1 MFLFALS
8 QENLDLAVSEAMAI
22 TKSSKHSLDGNLLQI
37 NTIKGYQR
45 LALTKAV
52 YRVVFVATTTKGILQ
67 QASTFNWQS
76 VYKGSFAIRV
86 KDADIAEK
94 DLASIVWSKLSKP
107 KVDLEKP
114 KTKIVV
120 VAGRKQLYCCL
131 EMAELQHDFMNRK
144 PDKRPGFSPVSLSPK
159 LARAM
164 VNLTGSNT
172 SILDPF
178 CGTGG
183 ILIEAALMGL
193 KAAGSDLSKEMV
205 EKAGANLKY
214 YRLKAKLQKKDAL
227 KLSGKIPY
235 IVSDLPYGQSSHLEP
250 GLYSNFIKALGKVLT
265 KKAVIALPL
274 FSKSLFKGT
283 KLKVEKHIRQ
293 FIHKSMTKHILVL
306 GKAF

>member
-1 MFLFALS
+1 MFLLALS
-8 QENLDLAVSEAMAI
+8 QENISLAVAEAI
-22 TKSSKHSLDGNLLQI
+22 TITKANKHILDGNLLLIDTI
-37 NTIKGYQR
+37 NDYSR
-45 LALTKAV
+45 LAFTKAV
-52 YRVVFVATTTKGILQ
+52 YRVVFVATTTKGLLQ

-76 VYKGSFAIRV
+76 IYEGSFAVRV
-86 KDADIAEK
+86 KGTDIAEK
-94 DLASIVWSKLSKP
+94 DFASIIWKNLTKP

-131 EMAELQHDFMNRK
+131 EMEELQQGFMNRK

-164 VNLTGSNT
+164 VNLTGSST

-183 ILIEAALMGL
+183 ILIEAALIGL
-193 KAAGSDLSKEMV
+193 RAAGSDLSKEMV
-205 EKAGANLKY
+205 EKAGKNMEY

-250 GLYSNFIKALGKVLT
+250 GLYRDFLKTLGKVLT
-265 KKAVIALPL
+265 KKAVITLPC
-274 FSKSLFKGT
+274 FSKSLLKGT
-283 KLKVEKHIRQ
+283 KLRLEGHYKIY
-293 FIHKSMTKHILVL
+293 IHKSMTKHILVL
-306 GKAF
+306 AKEL